1 MTYAICPGC
10 AGKKHQLREL
20 EFLHYHPGS
29 GLWHTH
35 DPRLKLLEL
44 CLWSILALTA
54 PNIVLALIIP
64 ELLILLGISD
74 VRIRRMKKPLL
85 FWTLM
90 AAAIII
96 FSWLSLG
103 TPGIMTGVMRSLRLL
118 AVLLASQLLI
128 ATTDPGD
135 FADTIRSLLGFLPAS
150 FTGALATAMSL
161 TISFIPG
168 ILDVGINVRDTA
180 MSRGLGLRKSI
191 FRRALSLAMPMAA
204 ATLRRAHITCDA
216 LLSRAYTDNPTPAG
230 LRIRPVDI
238 GLFLAVILPP
248 ILATI
253 LANLIALSPPNP

>member
-1 MTYAICPGC
+1 VTYAICPGC